1 MGLAKASFRFLV
13 LSSLIVL
20 TLGQTFSLPDP
31 LPRPPNLQVDQ
42 EGRAFVAA
50 GSQLLRL
57 SSSLVPEQTVNLS
70 SVAVNISLSSGGEWL
85 VVCTT
90 DLSCAVHNASDLTAV
105 SSTSEAALV
114 NSNRVAVFTA
124 GNSFY
129 VGSAEVSEIR
139 LRQDHGL
146 DGSGIFERSTD
157 YTVTRST
164 FQRDF
169 FSGFLTGD
177 NAYFVVTD
185 HNPPNVRAIRIMRV
199 CHVTGC
205 PGGGSSSCGFTA
217 LYEENI
223 VGCGSTLASD
233 DDTVCGVSVVE
244 DFAGVSGTGILISR
258 CRLRSLNNNL
268 VCLVRLSEVDS
279 SMDSK
284 YDECN
289 AGTGELELAWRSEAE
304 GVACS
309 NIQVRVYIPLLAK
322 MITINIC

>member
-1 MGLAKASFRFLV
+1 MKREVISYLCSVLV
-13 LSSLIVL
+13 LLYCYSVSA
-20 TLGQTFSLPDP
+20 QTFSLPDP

-129 VGSAEVSEIR
+129 VGSAEVRAGDDGEDLGDIR
-139 LRQDHGL
+139 LRQAYGL
-146 DGSGIFERSTD
+146 DGSGVFERSTD
-157 YTVTRST
+157 YTVTRDL

-169 FSGFLTGD
+169 FAGFISGS
-177 NAYFVVTD
+177 NVYYIVTD
-185 HNPPNVRAIRIMRV
+185 HNPPNVRAIRIMRA

-205 PGGGSSSCGFTA
+205 PGGSPSCGFTA

-223 VGCGSTLASD
+223 IGCGGPLSNDD

-244 DFAGVSGTGILISR
+244 DFAGVSGTSVLVSR
-258 CRLRSLNNNL
+258 CRVNSLDNNL
-268 VCLVRLSEVDS
+268 VCLVHLSDIDNR
-279 SMDSK
+279 MDSR
-284 YDECN
+284 YDQCS
-289 AGTGELELAWRSEAE
+289 AGNGESQLAWRSNTE
-304 GVACS
+304 G
-309 NIQVRVYIPLLAK
+309 IQCNEIMVSI
-322 MITINIC
+322 II